1 MGAFLVQLGTLHF
14 GENILALCI
23 EILEIDVSN
32 AWNAGTRS
40 IGRNINGRHIGM
52 AGREC
57 KPVIAVC
64 RKHVSCPGY
73 VAQSGCIVAASRRA
87 LHRRAPQLGR
97 IRAP

>member
-57 KPVIAVC
+57 KPVMAF
-64 RKHVSCPGY
+64 
-73 VAQSGCIVAASRRA
+73 VATAHEASR
-87 LHRRAPQLGR
+87 
-97 IRAP
+97 IE